1 MIKVLLSI
9 TLLFTAQVLFSQ
21 GNRSQLEQER
31 LELIRKI
38 ENSTQEL
45 SAAKE
50 NKSSILSQI
59 NALEIEI
66 DAREKLITNLEVETN
81 LIEDDITATDVE
93 IESVTTLTEPLIE
106 EYYELLRV
114 RYRNKLLTKN
124 YLSLWN
130 SKKVSEL
137 ITKWRVFK
145 NFESILLAKGN
156 QLHTL
161 DNKNEKLIA
170 DKAEQQ
176 YTKEEL
182 LTREKNQLD
191 SLTSKKATLMNLA
204 KNLTFKERSALS
216 KLSLQKIAR
225 EEYNRAIESSIKGAI
240 HTGAPS
246 SSNPTT
252 TTIDFSKTGIAAK
265 QGFLPWPLSKSV
277 ITKRYGPQNHPSV
290 SDIKITNHGVDV
302 SSEDPTTRSI
312 FAGKVISISMI
323 NNQGQTVIVQHD
335 SDYYSVYTNLRT
347 VSIKQ
352 DETISQGQV
361 IGAAGKDSNGKAAL
375 HFEFWNGKKNLNP
388 KHWLKNN

>member
-265 QGFLPWPLSKSV
+265 QGFLPWPIHK
-277 ITKRYGPQNHPSV
+277 
-290 SDIKITNHGVDV
+290 
-302 SSEDPTTRSI
+302 
-312 FAGKVISISMI
+312 AG
-323 NNQGQTVIVQHD
+323 
-335 SDYYSVYTNLRT
+335 
-347 VSIKQ
+347 
-352 DETISQGQV
+352 
-361 IGAAGKDSNGKAAL
+361 
-375 HFEFWNGKKNLNP
+375 
-388 KHWLKNN
+388 